1 MGVYF
6 HLSRVMKPT
15 EGTLSVLS
23 NQGIKATGNSGRLFE
38 SCGDR
43 FVLDFNFSLF
53 HLLPAPYAYSVMQLV
68 NSTTQILKNLTTGLF
83 SKEEKWQ
90 SLSKR

>member
-1 MGVYF
+1 MDGAGRDSVDDVGVYF
-6 HLSRVMKPT
+6 HLSRVVKLT

-23 NQGIKATGNSGRLFE
+23 NHGIKATGNSERLFE

-53 HLLPAPYAYSVMQLV
+53 HLLPAHYAYSV
-68 NSTTQILKNLTTGLF
+68 K
-83 SKEEKWQ
+83 KH
-90 SLSKR
+90 